1 MRCESCGAQMPRGQ
15 TTCEYCGSSSDWV
28 MPAAGAAQGA
38 HSDLFDQIRR
48 SAAWANR
55 GSSRRQVSLPQMPPL
70 AAVAPFLF
78 FAVFI
83 AVSGFIAVM
92 ALSISGIFG
101 FAGVRM
107 GGPLGGG
114 IALIP
119 AFMALVPAG
128 FVVLGVVMFRKHRK
142 MLHDFRNAPTESHPA
157 LIAAKRT
164 QVSGGGENSSASTSY
179 FLTAQFENGSREE
192 FALITPDLYSRLSEG
207 DAGVLFTRGK
217 FALDFDR
224 VV

>member
-1 MRCESCGAQMPRGQ
+1 MRCETCGAQMPRGRS
-15 TTCEYCGSSSDWV
+15 TCEYCGSSSDS
-28 MPAAGAAQGA
+28 AGAAQGA

-83 AVSGFIAVM
+83 AVSGFIALM
-92 ALSISGIFG
+92 ALAMSGAFG
-101 FAGVRM
+101 FAAARM

-114 IALIP
+114 LALVP

-128 FVVLGVVMFRKHRK
+128 FVVLGVVMFRKHRR
-142 MLHDFRNAPTESHPA
+142 MLNDFRNAPTESHPA

>member
-1 MRCESCGAQMPRGQ
+1 MPRGQ
-15 TTCEYCGSSSDWV
+15 TTCEYCGSICDRV
-28 MPAAGAAQGA
+28 VPRAVAARSVSG
-38 HSDLFDQIRR
+38 DVFNEIRR

-55 GSSRRQVSLPQMPPL
+55 DSSRRQVSLPQMPPL

-83 AVSGFIAVM
+83 AVSGFIALM
-92 ALSISGIFG
+92 ALAMSGVFG
-101 FAGVRM
+101 FAGMRM

-114 IALIP
+114 IALVP
-119 AFMALVPAG
+119 ALMALVPAG
-128 FVVLGVVMFRKHRK
+128 FVALGVVMFRKHRRT
-142 MLHDFRNAPTESHPA
+142 LNDFRNAPIESHPA

-179 FLTAQFENGSREE
+179 FLTAQFEDGSRKE
-192 FALITPDLYSRLSEG
+192 FALMTPDLYSRLSEG
-207 DAGVLFTRGK
+207 DAGVLFVRGR